1 MVNGYVLSNK
11 WVTLFIYVEGEC
23 AGLERDS
30 DKLRRWI
37 IRRRLEGQPVTL
49 ICTQARVSRKM
60 FYYWWSRYQAQ
71 GWEGLHEKPKG
82 RPCGPALEVS
92 LKEKII
98 KLRKRYEWGPN
109 KIAGY
114 LGHRG
119 FAVDHHKVYHVIC
132 ESGLNHPITEP
143 RKTWG
148 TKRFQR
154 QHCNSLW
161 QADFKLCSDDWWM
174 ISFQDDHSRFIT
186 GSLKVWNPTGENA
199 ILLLDRAVRRH
210 GVPKQ
215 ILTDQGTQF
224 KPARGGK
231 SEFEMHC
238 SELEI
243 EHITASV
250 RRPTTI
256 GKIEAFHK
264 AYEAESHLFKE
275 HWSFIRYYNYT
286 RPHEALNYLTPAT
299 IYLKQKV

>member
-1 MVNGYVLSNK
+1 MGY
-11 WVTLFIYVEGEC
+11 TLYVEGKC
-23 AGLERDS
+23 TTLERDS

-37 IRRRLEGQPVTL
+37 IRRRLEGQPVTS
-49 ICTQARVSRKM
+49 ICTQARISRKM
-60 FYYWWSRYQAQ
+60 IYYWWNRYQTQ

-82 RPCGPALEVS
+82 RPCGPGLDRP
-92 LKEKII
+92 LKKKII

-119 FAVDHHKVYHVIC
+119 FAVNHHKVYSVIC
-132 ESGLNHPITEP
+132 EAGLNHPITQP

-154 QHCNSLW
+154 EHCNSLW
-161 QADFKLCSDDWWM
+161 QADFKLCSDDFWM
-174 ISFQDDHSRFIT
+174 ISYQDDHSRFIT
-186 GSLKVWNPTGENA
+186 GSVKIWSPTGENA
-199 ILLLDRAVRRH
+199 LKLLEKTVKRY
-210 GVPKQ
+210 GVPEQ

-224 KPARGGK
+224 KSARGGV
-231 SEFEMHC
+231 SEFDRRC
-238 SELEI
+238 SELGI

-264 AYEAESHLFKE
+264 AYEAESHLFKL

-286 RPHEALNYLTPAT
+286 RPHEALNYLTPAE
-299 IYLKQKV
+299 IYLKNKV

>member
-1 MVNGYVLSNK
+1 MGY
-11 WVTLFIYVEGEC
+11 TLCVRREC
-23 AGLERDS
+23 TSLERDL

-37 IRRRLEGQPVTL
+37 IRRRLEGQPVTS
-49 ICTQARVSRKM
+49 ICTQARISRKM
-60 FYYWWSRYQAQ
+60 FYYWWSRYQTE
-71 GWEGLHEKPKG
+71 GWEGLQEKPKG
-82 RPCGPALEVS
+82 RPCGPELEVS

-119 FAVDHHKVYHVIC
+119 FAVDHHKVYSVIC
-132 ESGLNHPITEP
+132 EAGLNHPITEP

-154 QHCNSLW
+154 EHNNSLW
-161 QADFKLCSDDWWM
+161 QADFKLCSDDNWM
-174 ISFQDDHSRFIT
+174 ISYQDDHSRFIT
-186 GSLKVWNPTGENA
+186 GSTKIWSPTGENA
-199 ILLLDRAVRRH
+199 ILLLKKAVKQYD
-210 GVPKQ
+210 VPEQ

-224 KPARGGK
+224 KPARGGT
-231 SEFEMHC
+231 SEFARVC
-238 SELEI
+238 KELGI

-264 AYEAESHLFKE
+264 AYEAESHLFKM

-286 RPHEALNYLTPAT
+286 RPHEALNYLTPAG
-299 IYLKQKV
+299 IYLKNKV

>member
-1 MVNGYVLSNK
+1 MGY
-11 WVTLFIYVEGEC
+11 TLYGEGEW
-23 AGLERDS
+23 ASLERDS

-37 IRRRLEGQPVTL
+37 IRRRLEGQLVTS
-49 ICTQARVSRKM
+49 ICTQARISRKM

-82 RPCGPALEVS
+82 RPCGPELEVS

-119 FAVDHHKVYHVIC
+119 FAVDHHKVYSVIC
-132 ESGLNHPITEP
+132 EAGLNHPITQP

-154 QHCNSLW
+154 EHCNSLW

-174 ISFQDDHSRFIT
+174 ISYQDDRSRFIT
-186 GSLKVWNPTGENA
+186 GSVKVWNPTGENA
-199 ILLLDRAVRRH
+199 ILLLGRAVRRY

-224 KPARGGK
+224 KPARGGT
-231 SEFEMHC
+231 SEFDRRC
-238 SELEI
+238 SELGI

-286 RPHEALNYLTPAT
+286 RPHEALNYLTPAE
-299 IYLKQKV
+299 IYLEQKV